1 MPYNAITSLEA
12 QHEIVARYCICSAR
26 LVMGTTGDGQIIE
39 LVVTSLTVIGFEM
52 GQLGFVFIW
61 GTYSFQGVFWPR
73 PSPMGAQVLG
83 PWAHV
88 SHEPHGSHGAPGPRK
103 IVLLFS

>member
-1 MPYNAITSLEA
+1 
-12 QHEIVARYCICSAR
+12 
-26 LVMGTTGDGQIIE
+26 MGTTGDGQIIE

-61 GTYSFQGVFWPR
+61 GTHSFQGVFWLRSPTCTEGPR
-73 PSPMGAQVLG
+73 PSPMGAWVLG